1 MNKNSN
7 RRPEGIAIE
16 SCRQIK
22 ELFEYLPDVFFFA
35 KDREGRFIMAN
46 QIFVER
52 CGEVE
57 ESAIIGKNDHDYFPH
72 DRADLY
78 VRDDK
83 RVMEKGESI
92 INRVELAPDRR
103 FSLNLFIT
111 SKIPIRDP
119 DGKIIGLAGIARD
132 MERSSRTLKPFAHM
146 SAAVEFIHEHYSEA
160 IEIPHLARISGMSLS
175 QFERKFKDLF
185 QLSPQHYII
194 EIRLNM
200 ACKLMVTTEQTISQI
215 AHDCGFYDHSHFTR
229 QFVKRFGITPREYQ
243 RRHYG

>member
-1 MNKNSN
+1 MSKNDS
-7 RRPEGIAIE
+7 RMPESIAIE
-16 SCRQIK
+16 TCRQIK

-52 CGEVE
+52 CGEVDE
-57 ESAIIGKNDHDYFPH
+57 ENIIGKKDYDFFPH

-78 VRDDK
+78 VKDDK
-83 RVMEKGESI
+83 HVMEKGESV
-92 INRVELAPDRR
+92 INRVELAPDRH

-111 SKIPIRDP
+111 SKIPLRDSA
-119 DGKIIGLAGIARD
+119 GEIVGLAGIARD

-146 SAAVEFIHEHYSEA
+146 SAAVEHIHENYADA
-160 IEIPHLARISGMSLS
+160 IEIPYLARISGMSLS
-175 QFERKFKDLF
+175 QFERKFKNLF
-185 QLSPQHYII
+185 QLTPQHYIL

-200 ACKLMVTTEQTISQI
+200 ACKLMITTEYTISQI

-229 QFVKRFGITPREYQ
+229 QFVRKFGITPSEYQ
-243 RRHYG
+243 HRHYG